1 MYFPYYIC
9 LRIEIKI
16 LFKNDIQFVQ
26 FQQALKNNFQKD
38 QQFPIIVCIN
48 AIKRISEFFKRSFS
62 NSMRFHFSILT
73 WTFSHLVFPL
83 GDTSVV
89 HGWHGGLESLIKV
102 MISLEKRDTLV
113 VYGGGEFFKNG
124 TYLLVT
130 TTIKASIVMQKSS
143 FSP

>member
-1 MYFPYYIC
+1 M
-9 LRIEIKI
+9 
-16 LFKNDIQFVQ
+16 
-26 FQQALKNNFQKD
+26 
-38 QQFPIIVCIN
+38 
-48 AIKRISEFFKRSFS
+48 
-62 NSMRFHFSILT
+62 
-73 WTFSHLVFPL
+73 
-83 GDTSVV
+83 V

>member
-1 MYFPYYIC
+1 MKINVKLTKNTVFEKLAISNRFSHKRDQADFPVS
-9 LRIEIKI
+9 LTFE
-16 LFKNDIQFVQ
+16 KN
-26 FQQALKNNFQKD
+26 
-38 QQFPIIVCIN
+38 
-48 AIKRISEFFKRSFS
+48 ISD
-62 NSMRFHFSILT
+62 SMQFHFSILT

>member
-1 MYFPYYIC
+1 M
-9 LRIEIKI
+9 
-16 LFKNDIQFVQ
+16 
-26 FQQALKNNFQKD
+26 
-38 QQFPIIVCIN
+38 
-48 AIKRISEFFKRSFS
+48 
-62 NSMRFHFSILT
+62 
-73 WTFSHLVFPL
+73 
-83 GDTSVV
+83 V

-113 VYGGGEFFKNG
+113 VYGGEFFKNG